1 LIFDRPLAIS
11 PRTGSRRLLA
21 PEETARGGS
30 LGMKAY
36 LGAVWKCRHFWLSL
50 VSVDLRSR
58 YRGSVL
64 GIGWS
69 LLQPIGMTVI
79 LCTVFT
85 AVFNED
91 IHTYAPYVFAG
102 LTLWNFVVLVV
113 TQGCQCFFMGEP
125 YIRQFPA
132 PMAIYP
138 LRVTLSA
145 GFHFLVGLLL
155 VLVMAVWVHWSAG
168 TMQVLALL
176 SLLPALVLVF
186 LAGWSVALLFGLATV
201 RFRDTR
207 HLTDVGLQ
215 ALFYMTPVLYTEKML
230 EGRRLGAIIQYNPLV
245 PFLKLLREPIV
256 HGHPASLATYAA
268 AGLIVGV
275 LALLACLSLK
285 ADERRLIF
293 YL

>member
-1 LIFDRPLAIS
+1 
-11 PRTGSRRLLA
+11 
-21 PEETARGGS
+21 
-30 LGMKAY
+30 MKAY
-36 LGAVWKCRHFWLSL
+36 LGAMWKCRYFWLSL
-50 VSVDLRSR
+50 VSVDLRAR

-79 LCTVFT
+79 LATVFT
-85 AVFNED
+85 AVFHED
-91 IHTYAPYVFAG
+91 LRTYVPYLFIG
-102 LTLWNFVVLVV
+102 LTLWNFFVGVV

-138 LRVTLSA
+138 LRVTLSS

-155 VLVMAVWVHWSAG
+155 VLVLSVWAHGSSEAGMQALAV
-168 TMQVLALL
+168 L
-176 SLLPALVLVF
+176 SLLPTLLLLLA
-186 LAGWSVALLFGLATV
+186 AGWSVALLFGLATV

-215 ALFYMTPVLYTEKML
+215 ALFYMTPVLYPESMMQRF
-230 EGRRLGAIIQYNPLV
+230 EARRLGVVMHFNPLV
-245 PFLKLLREPIV
+245 PFFKLLREPIV
-256 HGHPASLATYAA
+256 DGHPASLATYTA